1 LAQENYR
8 KLDNL
13 ETHDLNFDHYEYVV
27 NNMRHWDQMEIML
40 MGFTKHSL
48 LKYFDRMRG
57 ITATYQ
63 GTPVLAA
70 GHQLTDFEC
79 WYWFFGTPMVK
90 DFFKKITSGSNHFIE
105 NSMRTYPYKRHVV
118 QVWKKHQDSVKWLNM
133 LKFYPFASYHVGA
146 EEILLV
152 ERKRT

>member
-1 LAQENYR
+1 MS
-8 KLDNL
+8 NL
-13 ETHDLNFDHYEYVV
+13 QILL
-27 NNMRHWDQMEIML
+27 III
-40 MGFTKHSL
+40 KSCSL
-48 LKYFDRMRG
+48 YYL
-57 ITATYQ
+57 
-63 GTPVLAA
+63 
-70 GHQLTDFEC
+70 
-79 WYWFFGTPMVK
+79 
-90 DFFKKITSGSNHFIE
+90 SNHFIE